1 MRFGDNLDTAPP
13 HDALRQPGADDLVAC
28 LEVGAR
34 RYDYVDLRAAERMGL
49 APVSRLPVSLRI
61 LLENILR
68 HRHLGDDS
76 DLAAVCDWIHS
87 RSSEREINFYPTRVL
102 MPDSSG
108 VPLIGDMAAMR
119 DAVRAAGGDPTLV
132 NPLIPVDIV
141 IDHSVITDHA
151 GTPQAYD
158 LNLALEYQRNAE
170 RYTFLKWAQG
180 SFTNF
185 RVVPPSMGIVH
196 QVNLEYLS
204 RVVWTGGGASGP
216 TTAYPDTLVGMD
228 SHTTMVNGIGV
239 LGWGVGG
246 IEAGAV
252 MLSQPI
258 SMQLPQVVGCQVTGR
273 LRPGVTSTDIVLT
286 LTERLRQHK
295 VVGKFVEFYGD
306 GLDHLP
312 VSHRATIANMAPE
325 SGATMCFFPTD
336 QATIDYLIATGRSSE
351 QVALVQAYVQAQGLW
366 RGDGAQDI
374 AYSEFLVFDLESVQ
388 PSLAGPRRPQDRVDL
403 CGAAQRF
410 VESYADRLNGWRPQ
424 GAPIDAA
431 IEHRLDHGDIVIAAI
446 TSCTNTANPPAMVGA
461 GLLAR
466 KLRARGVVVKPWVK
480 TSLAP
485 GSRVVTDYLR
495 AAGLQDDLD
504 ALGFNLVGY
513 GCMTCAGASGQL
525 DPKIAGQIETG
536 ELVVATVLS
545 SNRNFE
551 GRTHALARANFLCS
565 PALVVAYACAGSI
578 TLDLTREPLAL
589 DRHGAPVWLA
599 DVWPSDNEIEDVIQ
613 ATLSAELF
621 TRRYA
626 TVFEGDRLW
635 QRLQVTRGLH
645 YDWDPRST
653 YIRRPPYFE
662 AETVA
667 ERFGQGDIL
676 AARPLVLLGD
686 SITTDH
692 ISPVNVIGANSPA
705 GAYLASLG
713 VALTD
718 FNTLLARR
726 GNHDV
731 MVRGTFA
738 NPRLV
743 NEMVVG
749 REGGWTCHT
758 PSSEVMRIHEAAQRY
773 RTEGTPLL
781 VVAGTE
787 YGTGSSRDWAAKGLR
802 LLGVRAVIAES
813 FERIHRSNLV
823 GMGVLPLQFP
833 PGVTRHTLGL
843 TGEETF
849 SITGLGATL
858 VPRHAL
864 ACEIRYAG
872 GRRATVPLLC
882 RLDIP
887 REIAWYR
894 HGGILQYVVEALLV
908 KSSQALAP
916 SKSGHSAAER
926 IA

>member
-1 MRFGDNLDTAPP
+1 
-13 HDALRQPGADDLVAC
+13 
-28 LEVGAR
+28 
-34 RYDYVDLRAAERMGL
+34 MGL
-49 APVSRLPVSLRI
+49 APVSRLPVALRI

-68 HRHLGDDS
+68 HRHPDDDS
-76 DLAAVCDWIHS
+76 DMAAVCDWMDS
-87 RSSEREINFYPTRVL
+87 RSSDREISFYPARVL

-108 VPLIGDMAAMR
+108 VPLVGDLAAMR
-119 DAVRAAGGDPTLV
+119 DAVRAAGGDPALV

-180 SFTNF
+180 SFANF

-196 QVNLEYLS
+196 QVNLEYLA
-204 RVVWTGGGASGP
+204 RVVWTDSGDSGP
-216 TTAYPDTLVGMD
+216 TTVYPDTVVGMD

-252 MLSQPI
+252 MLGQPI
-258 SMQLPQVVGCQVTGR
+258 SMQLPRVVGCRVTGR
-273 LRPGVTSTDIVLT
+273 ACPGVTSTDIVLT
-286 LTERLRQHK
+286 LTERLRQHG
-295 VVGKFVEFYGD
+295 VVGKFVEFFGD
-306 GLDHLP
+306 GMDHLP

-325 SGATMCFFPTD
+325 SGATMCFFPID
-336 QATIDYLIATGRSSE
+336 QATIDYLTATGRSRE
-351 QVALVQAYVQAQGLW
+351 QVALVQAYAQAQGLW
-366 RGDGAQDI
+366 RGDGAPDI
-374 AYSEFLVFDLESVQ
+374 AYSEVMVFDLGSVQ
-388 PSLAGPRRPQDRVDL
+388 PSMAGPRRPQDRVDL
-403 CGAAQRF
+403 PGAAQRF
-410 VESYADRLNGWRPQ
+410 AESYADRLYGWRPRTALV
-424 GAPIDAA
+424 GAAG
-431 IEHRLDHGDIVIAAI
+431 EHRLDHGDIVIAAI

-466 KLRARGVVVKPWVK
+466 KLRARGVVAKPWVK
-480 TSLAP
+480 TSLAL
-485 GSRVVTDYLR
+485 GSRAVTDYLR

-504 ALGFNLVGY
+504 ALGFHLVGY
-513 GCMTCAGASGQL
+513 GCMTCAGGSGPL
-525 DPKIAGQIETG
+525 DPAIAGQIETG
-536 ELVVATVLS
+536 DLVVTTVLS
-545 SNRNFE
+545 GNRNFE

-578 TLDLTREPLAL
+578 ALDLTREPLAL

-599 DVWPSDNEIEDVIQ
+599 DVWPSDSEIEDVIHV
-613 ATLSAELF
+613 TVGAELF

-626 TVFEGDRLW
+626 TAFEGDRLW
-635 QRLQVTRGLH
+635 QRLQAPSGLH

-653 YIRRPPYFE
+653 YIRRPPYFDT
-662 AETVA
+662 ATVA
-667 ERFGQGDIL
+667 EHFGQDDIL
-676 AARPLVLLGD
+676 AARTLVLLGD

-692 ISPVNVIGANSPA
+692 ISPVNAIGADSPA
-705 GAYLASLG
+705 GAYLASVG
-713 VALTD
+713 VAITD

-738 NPRLV
+738 NNRLT
-743 NEMVVG
+743 NEMVSG
-749 REGGWTCHT
+749 REGGWTRHM
-758 PSSEVMRIHEAAQRY
+758 PSGEVMTIHEAAQRY
-773 RTEGTPLL
+773 RAEGTPLV
-781 VVAGTE
+781 VVAGAE
-787 YGTGSSRDWAAKGLR
+787 YGTGSSRDWAAKGSR

-833 PGVTRHTLGL
+833 PGVTRRTLGL
-843 TGEETF
+843 TGEEIF

-858 VPRHAL
+858 VPRQTL
-864 ACEIRYAG
+864 ACEISYAG
-872 GRRATVPLLC
+872 GRRATVPLLT

-887 REIAWYR
+887 REITWYR
-894 HGGILQYVVEALLV
+894 HGGILQYVVEALLA
-908 KSSQALAP
+908 KSSQAPTLY
-916 SKSGHSAAER
+916 KSGPSAAET